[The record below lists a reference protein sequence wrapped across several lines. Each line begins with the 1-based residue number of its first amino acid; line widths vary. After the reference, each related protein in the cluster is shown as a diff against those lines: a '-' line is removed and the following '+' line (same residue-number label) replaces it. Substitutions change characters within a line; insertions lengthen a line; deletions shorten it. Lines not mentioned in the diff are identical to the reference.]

1 MDFLTGFYDGSDPVS
16 AAAGGVSNRAQVFK
30 RTDRERDAAVGNRN
44 LIDPAGGLPEMEHDH
59 LFFYAGVAHGADG
72 VVHQVGDDRQQGLQA
87 YRMAEQKAR
96 RLQHAA
102 GEQNLLLP
110 AFPDLL
116 FQQDIQKNKPRGG
129 IGLSLKGGAGG
140 IAVRFLQ
147 QERKLV
153 P

>member
-72 VVHQVGDDRQQGLQA
+72 VVHQVGDDRQQGCRPIGWPSRKRGDSNTQPEN
-87 YRMAEQKAR
+87 RICFSRHSRTFSSSRISR
-96 RLQHAA
+96 RIS
-102 GEQNLLLP
+102 P
-110 AFPDLL
+110 V
-116 FQQDIQKNKPRGG
+116 GG
-129 IGLSLKGGAGG
+129 
-140 IAVRFLQ
+140 
-147 QERKLV
+147 
-153 P
+153 